1 MDGYNRKKIML
12 MIIER
17 ATTLDAKEILALQK
31 LAYISEAEIY
41 NDFTIQP
48 LHQTLNEIASEI
60 NMRYVLKCVV
70 NDRIV
75 GSVRA
80 YITERTCF
88 ICKLIVHPK
97 FQNQGIGTKLL
108 KEIENHFNRAKRF
121 ELFTGHKSEKN
132 LHLYQKQGFEIF
144 KSEKVNEALTLVF
157 MEKNK
162 GIA

>member
-1 MDGYNRKKIML
+1 MS
-12 MIIER
+12 IEQ
-17 ATTLDAKEILALQK
+17 ATIDDAQEILALQK
-31 LAYISEAEIY
+31 LAYTSEAEIY

-48 LHQTLNEIASEI
+48 LHQTLNEITSEI
-60 NMRYVLKCVV
+60 EMQYVLKCVV

-80 YITERTCF
+80 YMTEGTCL
-88 ICKLIVHPK
+88 IGKLIVHPK

-121 ELFTGHKSEKN
+121 ELSTGSKSERN
-132 LHLYQKQGFEIF
+132 LHLYRKQGFEIF
-144 KSEKVNEALTLVF
+144 KSEKVNEALILVF

>member
-1 MDGYNRKKIML
+1 MFIQ
-12 MIIER
+12 R
-17 ATTLDAKEILALQK
+17 ATESDAKEILALQK

-48 LHQTLNEIASEI
+48 LHQTLNDMTSEI
-60 NMRYVLKCVV
+60 KMNYVLKCVV

-80 YITERTCF
+80 YMTERTCF
-88 ICKLIVHPK
+88 ICKLVVHPK

-108 KEIENHFNRAKRF
+108 KEVENHFNCAKRF
-121 ELFTGHKSEKN
+121 ELFTGSKSEKN
-132 LHLYQKQGFEIF
+132 LHLYRKQGFGIF
-144 KSEKVNEALTLVF
+144 KSKKVNEALTLVF

-162 GIA
+162 GNRIKKVP

>member
-1 MDGYNRKKIML
+1 

-48 LHQTLNEIASEI
+48 LHQTIVEITSEI
-60 NMRYVLKCVV
+60 EMQYVLKCVV

-80 YITERTCF
+80 YMTEGTCL
-88 ICKLIVHPK
+88 IGKLIVHPK

-121 ELFTGHKSEKN
+121 ELSTGSKSEKN
-132 LHLYQKQGFEIF
+132 LHLYRKQGFEIF

>member
-1 MDGYNRKKIML
+1 MIVGKKL

-17 ATTLDAKEILALQK
+17 ASTLDAKEILALQK

-41 NDFTIQP
+41 NDFAIQP
-48 LHQTLNEIASEI
+48 LHQTLNEITSELE
-60 NMRYVLKCVV
+60 MQYVLKCVV

-75 GSVRA
+75 GAVRA
-80 YITERTCF
+80 YMTEGTCF

-97 FQNQGIGTKLL
+97 LQNQGIGTQLL
-108 KEIENHFNRAKRF
+108 KETENHFHRAKRF
-121 ELFTGHKSEKN
+121 ELFTGYKSEKN
-132 LHLYQKQGFEIF
+132 LHLYRKQGFEIF
-144 KSEKVNEALTLVF
+144 RSEKVNEGLTLVF

>member
-1 MDGYNRKKIML
+1 
-12 MIIER
+12 MIIEL

-48 LHQTLNEIASEI
+48 LHQTLNEITSEI
-60 NMRYVLKCVV
+60 QMQYVLKCVV

-75 GSVRA
+75 GAVRA
-80 YITERTCF
+80 YMTEGTCF

-97 FQNQGIGTKLL
+97 FQNQGIGTQLL
-108 KEIENHFNRAKRF
+108 KETENHFNRAKRF

-132 LHLYQKQGFEIF
+132 LHLYRKQGFAIF
-144 KSEKVNEALTLVF
+144 KSEKVNAALTLVF
-157 MEKNK
+157 MEKIK
-162 GIA
+162 GSHQENEYENSKT

>member
-1 MDGYNRKKIML
+1 

-31 LAYISEAEIY
+31 LAYIGEAEIY
-41 NDFTIQP
+41 NDFTIPP
-48 LHQTLNEIASEI
+48 LHQTIVEITSEI
-60 NMRYVLKCVV
+60 GMQYVLRCVV

-80 YITERTCF
+80 YMAEGTCL
-88 ICKLIVHPK
+88 IGKLIVHPK

-108 KEIENHFNRAKRF
+108 EEIENHFTGAERF
-121 ELFTGHKSEKN
+121 ELFTGSKSEKN
-132 LHLYQKQGFEIF
+132 LYLYRKQGFEIF
-144 KSEKVNEALTLVF
+144 KSEKVNDALTLVF
-157 MEKNK
+157 MEKDK

>member
-1 MDGYNRKKIML
+1 
-12 MIIER
+12 MIIEQ
-17 ATTLDAKEILALQK
+17 ATVLDATEILALQK

-48 LHQTLNEIASEI
+48 LHQTIVEITSEI
-60 NMRYVLKCVV
+60 EMQYVLKCVV

-80 YITERTCF
+80 YMTEGTCL
-88 ICKLIVHPK
+88 IGKLIVHPN

-108 KEIENHFNRAKRF
+108 KEIENHFNRTKRF
-121 ELFTGHKSEKN
+121 ELFTGSKSEKN
-132 LHLYQKQGFEIF
+132 LHLYRRQGFEIF

>member
-1 MDGYNRKKIML
+1 MV
-12 MIIER
+12 IEQ

-48 LHQTLNEIASEI
+48 LHQILNEMILEI
-60 NMRYVLKCVV
+60 ESQYVLKCVV

-80 YITERTCF
+80 YMAEETCF

-108 KEIENHFNRAKRF
+108 KEIENHFNHTKLSSYSPAIKARRIFIYIRSKV
-121 ELFTGHKSEKN
+121 LKYLKVKKSMR
-132 LHLYQKQGFEIF
+132 L
-144 KSEKVNEALTLVF
+144 
-157 MEKNK
+157 
-162 GIA
+162 